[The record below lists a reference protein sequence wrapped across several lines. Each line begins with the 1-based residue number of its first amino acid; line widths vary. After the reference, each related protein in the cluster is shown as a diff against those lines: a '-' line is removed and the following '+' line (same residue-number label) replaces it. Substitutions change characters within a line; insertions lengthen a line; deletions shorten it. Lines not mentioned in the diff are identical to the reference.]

1 MKLGRRWRTRA
12 EAEKDYA
19 SMWLAILGGAA
30 LVPILCSLPATAMM
44 ICIGMILGGGLV
56 VAWILEQ
63 IFRTGK

>member
-1 MKLGRRWRTRA
+1 
-12 EAEKDYA
+12 
-19 SMWLAILGGAA
+19 MWLAILGGAA